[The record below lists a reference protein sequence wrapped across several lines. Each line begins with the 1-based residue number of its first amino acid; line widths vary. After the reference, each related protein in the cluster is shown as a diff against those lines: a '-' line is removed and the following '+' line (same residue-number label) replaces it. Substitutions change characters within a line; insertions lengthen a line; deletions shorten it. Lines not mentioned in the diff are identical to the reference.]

1 MTNKKNTKRALLSSA
16 LALVMCISMLIGST
30 FAWFTDSVT
39 SSGNIIQSGS
49 LKVTMEWLNGK
60 DDPTATDAAWK
71 DASEGAIFKS
81 TLWEPGYTEVRH
93 IKIENEGTLALKYK
107 LNIVAN
113 GEVSDLADVI
123 DVYYIDPAT
132 AAITDRTQLTEDKKI
147 GTLTEVLAGLE
158 VSGNGVLV
166 PAGKEGDGYKSV
178 EIITIALKMQESAG
192 NEYQEK
198 AIGSDFAIQLLAT
211 QYTYEEDSF
220 DNQYDKDALYPVV
233 SADELVSAVSEGK
246 SVVLNNEITMDSA
259 VTFESDN
266 ARIELDGN
274 DLVIQTTQSKLADDA
289 VLNITDSTGTANLI
303 LGDSSTGDEGR
314 ITLSG
319 EAELNVDTDV
329 VIDKGS
335 IELSGDRTTT
345 SQWTSFDQVQPT
357 GVVFNMDGGSI
368 IVNSN
373 SSYSYQAIIVEEGST
388 FNMNGGEIII
398 KDTATDMY
406 AFCMNSFCAYINLN
420 NGTISMENGKPMI
433 YALCGCHELTIGEN
447 FVINLTNNANLC
459 AYQGSGSWAT
469 NDSIDDG
476 YMKITDNR
484 Q

>member
-1 MTNKKNTKRALLSSA
+1 MTNKKSTKRALLSSA

-132 AAITDRTQLTEDKKI
+132 GAITDRTQLTEDKKI

-178 EIITIALKMQESAG
+178 ETITIALKMQESAG

-211 QYTYEEDSF
+211 QFTYEEDSF
-220 DNQYDKDALYPVV
+220 DNQYDKNALYPVV
-233 SADELVSAVSEGK
+233 NAAEFMKAIEEGK
-246 SVVLNNEITMDSA
+246 SVKLEDDIKIEEMATGIVVDGGDELL
-259 VTFESDN
+259 
-266 ARIELDGN
+266 IELNGK
-274 DLVIQTTQSKLADDA
+274 DLTLSSNATEVVGSLMADS
-289 VLNITDSTGTANLI
+289 DSTINIVSDVPGSQLI
-303 LGDSSTGDEGR
+303 LENTGIGVLDGGTVNISGVDVTTGPTKDECIAVAPG
-314 ITLSG
+314 
-319 EAELNVDTDV
+319 
-329 VIDKGS
+329 
-335 IELSGDRTTT
+335 
-345 SQWTSFDQVQPT
+345 
-357 GVVFNMDGGSI
+357 GVVNFSNGTINVVDGYG
-368 IVNSN
+368 VTLL
-373 SSYSYQAIIVEEGST
+373 GGT
-388 FNMNGGEIII
+388 FNMNGGTINVSTTKALKYSAAAIYFYNGI
-398 KDTATDMY
+398 DY
-406 AFCMNSFCAYINLN
+406 GQINLVQ
-420 NGTISMENGKPMI
+420 GTIN
-433 YALCGCHELTIGEN
+433 IGDYC
-447 FVINLTNNANLC
+447 VGVL
-459 AYQGSGSWAT
+459 GSGSNTVAT
-469 NDSIDDG
+469 LTIENGFVMTTSTTDSYEVLGIRKDL
-476 YMKITDNR
+476 IVDNR
-484 Q
+484 